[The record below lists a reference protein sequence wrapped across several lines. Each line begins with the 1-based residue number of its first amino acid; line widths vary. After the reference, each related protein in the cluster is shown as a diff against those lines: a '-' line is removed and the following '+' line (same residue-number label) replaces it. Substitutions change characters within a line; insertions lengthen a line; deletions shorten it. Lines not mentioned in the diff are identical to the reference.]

1 MAHVTVT
8 ISGKTYR
15 MACGDGEE
23 GHITGLAEELDARIT
38 QLREAFGEIG
48 DMRLHVMAALM
59 VADELSE
66 ARRSI
71 ARLEREK
78 LALDEVAGQGD
89 RRIAEAEEKLA
100 SAVGDAAQRIARIAE
115 TLMPPALTAQRTGT
129 TARDGTGANARDALS

>member
-23 GHITGLAEELDARIT
+23 AHISGLADELDARIT
-38 QLREAFGEIG
+38 QLRQAFGEIG

-66 ARRSI
+66 SRRTVE
-71 ARLEREK
+71 RLEREK
-78 LALDEVAGQGD
+78 LALDEVAGAGD
-89 RRIAEAEEKLA
+89 RRIIEAEEKLA
-100 SAVGDAAQRIARIAE
+100 SAVGEAAQRIARIAE
-115 TLMPPALTAQRTGT
+115 TLMPPAITAQR
-129 TARDGTGANARDALS
+129 TGANARDALS

>member
-23 GHITGLAEELDARIT
+23 GHITGLAEELDARIS

-66 ARRSI
+66 ARRKI
-71 ARLEREK
+71 GKLEREK

-89 RRIAEAEEKLA
+89 ARIAQAEEKLA
-100 SAVGDAAQRIARIAE
+100 TAVGEAASRIARIAE
-115 TLMPPALTAQRTGT
+115 TLMPPAITAQRTG
-129 TARDGTGANARDALS
+129 ANSRDALS